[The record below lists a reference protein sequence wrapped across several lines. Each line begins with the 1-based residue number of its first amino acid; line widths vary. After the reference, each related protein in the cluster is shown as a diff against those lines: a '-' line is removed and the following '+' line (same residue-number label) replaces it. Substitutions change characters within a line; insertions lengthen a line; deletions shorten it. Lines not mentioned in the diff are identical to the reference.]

1 MIVIYNLFDLKFV
14 FLRILFRINESLK
27 SLSKWMKRIFL
38 REWILEGDD
47 DILEK
52 KNILS
57 WKDWSTMWLTDA
69 DIVKYK

>member
-14 FLRILFRINESLK
+14 FLRILFRINEILK
-27 SLSKWMKRIFL
+27 SLSKWIKRIFL

-52 KNILS
+52 KNILP
-57 WKDWSTMWLTDA
+57 WKD
-69 DIVKYK
+69 

>member
-69 DIVKYK
+69 DIVKCK